1 MKKKQWCNPI
11 CDWKVI
17 LVALVLA
24 LTVGCVG
31 PRARM
36 YKGPELPKA
45 EDAVL
50 KGHYVFVYFLL
61 GIYFGGYEI
70 IAVDREAPG
79 EVGISGLAHKVEL
92 LPGWHHVRITRFSN
106 FLVAAPNGAS
116 ESRRSYE
123 LEFNAEAGHEYKINK
138 KGSLLTIVDTQSDE
152 VVAGTPRRVMSNSCF
167 PHTTS

>member
-11 CDWKVI
+11 CGWKVI

-45 EDAVL
+45 EVAVL

-70 IAVDREAPG
+70 IAVDKEAPG

-92 LPGWHHVRITRFSN
+92 LPGWHHILIRRFSN
-106 FLVAAPNGAS
+106 VLAFSPGPPS
-116 ESRRSYE
+116 SDSKSFE
-123 LEFNAEAGHEYKINK
+123 LEFNAEAGHEYKIKK
-138 KGSLLTIVDTQSDE
+138 KGSLLTIVDTQSGE
-152 VVAGTPRRVMSNSCF
+152 VVAGTPRRVMSDSCF

>member
-1 MKKKQWCNPI
+1 MKKKPWSNSI
-11 CDWKVI
+11 YGGKAI
-17 LVALVLA
+17 FVALSIA
-24 LTVGCVG
+24 LTAGCVG

-45 EDAVL
+45 EVAIL

-61 GIYFGGYEI
+61 GFYFGGYEI
-70 IAVDREAPG
+70 ITVDKEAPG

-106 FLVAAPNGAS
+106 FLVAAPNGVS

-123 LEFNAEAGHEYKINK
+123 LEFNAEAGRQYKIK
-138 KGSLLTIVDTQSDE
+138 KQGSLLTIVDTRADA
-152 VVAGTPRRVMSNSCF
+152 VVAS
-167 PHTTS
+167 TSLK